1 MGNDKYN
8 NEFDF
13 WYAVNNT
20 KLITTPTS
28 KLETF
33 GDTIVNYTLI
43 CEQMDNINKIC
54 VREGQMKALKP
65 AIITPDILGQIDLKD
80 FGEDAR
86 EYADWL
92 KNNAKELSIMQY
104 GFSIY
109 KHEIKEYLIT
119 DNIENVIERV
129 KKEKEQKSDPL
140 SSIIVGVDFPWEV
153 CLLKLM
159 VELVQNSA
167 QGNFNKIQQHTLKN
181 KPTIY
186 EKIENEFL
194 NASKDTSRINGLA
207 NLIKQN
213 GLWKQYEDRFFA
225 LIKSAQKNGG

>member
-33 GDTIVNYTLI
+33 GDTIVNYSLI

-129 KKEKEQKSDPL
+129 KKEKDQKSDPL

-167 QGNFNKIQQHTLKN
+167 QGNINKIQQHTLKN
-181 KPTIY
+181 KSTIY